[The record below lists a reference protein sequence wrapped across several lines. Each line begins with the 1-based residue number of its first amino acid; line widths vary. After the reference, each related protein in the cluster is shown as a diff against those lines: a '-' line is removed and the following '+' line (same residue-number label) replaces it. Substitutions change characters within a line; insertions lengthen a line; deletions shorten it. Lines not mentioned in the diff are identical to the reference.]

1 MLNHIQLPHQHM
13 QHLSTTSLR
22 QLFKAIQNTDFNNL
36 MAKFFIFKPNAQAYE
51 AIATF
56 KCQFTT
62 KKLDSEQFKVPT
74 ISLVM

>member
-1 MLNHIQLPHQHM
+1 M
-13 QHLSTTSLR
+13 QHLSTNSLK
-22 QLFKAIQNTDFNNL
+22 QILKAIQNTNFNNL

-62 KKLDSEQFKVPT
+62 NELDSEQFKVPT
-74 ISLVM
+74 MSLVM

>member
-1 MLNHIQLPHQHM
+1 
-13 QHLSTTSLR
+13 
-22 QLFKAIQNTDFNNL
+22 